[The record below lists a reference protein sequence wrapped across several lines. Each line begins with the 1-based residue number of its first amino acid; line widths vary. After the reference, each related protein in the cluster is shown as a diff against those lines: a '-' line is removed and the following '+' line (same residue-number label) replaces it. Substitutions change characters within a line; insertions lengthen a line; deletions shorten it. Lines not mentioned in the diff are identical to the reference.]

1 MSDEYLTGIL
11 SDFKKLSDKII
22 KFDDEYLEYKT
33 EQYFTYEV
41 DSKSSILNIAVM
53 IKFAALGF
61 ILAVLMVL
69 YMEFFHD
76 TVTEKTKVAKKFFDV
91 IRRIKNV

>member
-1 MSDEYLTGIL
+1 
-11 SDFKKLSDKII
+11 
-22 KFDDEYLEYKT
+22 
-33 EQYFTYEV
+33 
-41 DSKSSILNIAVM
+41 M

-76 TVTEKTKVAKKFFDV
+76 TVTEKTKVAKKFFNV

>member
-1 MSDEYLTGIL
+1 M
-11 SDFKKLSDKII
+11 
-22 KFDDEYLEYKT
+22 
-33 EQYFTYEV
+33 
-41 DSKSSILNIAVM
+41 DSKSSILNIAVI

-61 ILAVLMVL
+61 MLAVLMVF

-76 TVTEKTKVAKKFFDV
+76 TVTEKTKAAKKFFDV